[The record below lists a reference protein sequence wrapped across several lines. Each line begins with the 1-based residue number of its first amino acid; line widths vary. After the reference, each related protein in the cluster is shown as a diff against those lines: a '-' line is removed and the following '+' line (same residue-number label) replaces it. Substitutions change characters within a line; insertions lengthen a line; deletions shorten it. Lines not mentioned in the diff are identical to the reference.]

1 MKSTRLKGIRGSNFE
16 VDLEYNDE
24 LIFIHLPHIDKLTK
38 ATITEWRDLLRDW
51 FPFFKTM
58 GYQTLFAAVPQGS
71 RIERVLPLIG
81 FEFLSNA
88 DSYAIYAVKEN

>member
-1 MKSTRLKGIRGSNFE
+1 MQASTRLKGIRGSNFE

-38 ATITEWRDLLRDW
+38 ATITEWRVLLGNW
-51 FPFFKTM
+51 YPFFRTM

-81 FEFLSNA
+81 FEFLELA
-88 DSYAIYAVKEN
+88 DTFAVYAVKE